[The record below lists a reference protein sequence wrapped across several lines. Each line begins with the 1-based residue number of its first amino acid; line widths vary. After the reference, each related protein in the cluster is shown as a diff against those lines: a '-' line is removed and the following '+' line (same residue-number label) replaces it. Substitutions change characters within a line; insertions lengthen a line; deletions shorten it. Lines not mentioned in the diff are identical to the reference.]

1 MDDKAHALRNVAA
14 NQALEGLTLP
24 ARTVEQ
30 AKAVADGTLDV
41 EDAIDS
47 LRREALAAAGDE
59 TAAAG

>member
-24 ARTVEQ
+24 ARTAEQ

-41 EDAIDS
+41 EDAIEA
-47 LRREALAAAGDE
+47 LRREALADAGDE
-59 TAAAG
+59 AAAAG